1 MRLFV
6 PVFKMFSGD
15 DGAVWWRMFS
25 ACGRGLARSA
35 TPEPS
40 LEAARAAIIH
50 VVDCVDLFSPSLRRT
65 ESFRWQWVLSLDHEP
80 AVWGVGDFDRL
91 DRGERACRRF
101 TLLAPLA
108 DVDPGS
114 FRVGPAPGRAAHRT
128 AAHPAAWPAAH

>member
-6 PVFKMFSGD
+6 PVFKVFSGD
-15 DGAVWWRMFS
+15 DGDVWWRMFS

-40 LEAARAAIIH
+40 LEAARAAITH
-50 VVDCVDLFSPSLRRT
+50 VVDSVDLFSPSLRRT
-65 ESFRWQWVLSLDHEP
+65 ESFRWQWVLSLD
-80 AVWGVGDFDRL
+80 
-91 DRGERACRRF
+91 GERACRRF

-114 FRVGPAPGRAAHRT
+114 FRVGPTPRRTAHRT
-128 AAHPAAWPAAH
+128 AAHPAAWSAAH